1 MITAISSDLAS
12 VPVSRPAN
20 PPPENATGSASGG
33 SVEAAAY
40 SPTRL
45 TFDEELQRLFVEVRD
60 VKTGEVQVEFPPR
73 ELVKFYHALDQKL
86 GIETGGSE
94 TAEEAAPVE
103 TGAVSDEAEDAEP
116 APTTTGQGGSAG
128 GDSAE
133 SDVSDSPT
141 RALNTVV

>member
-1 MITAISSDLAS
+1 MITAISSDLAN

-20 PPPENATGSASGG
+20 PPPENASGSASSG
-33 SVEAAAY
+33 SIEAAAY

-86 GIETGGSE
+86 GIDTGGSE
-94 TAEEAAPVE
+94 TAEEAGTVVAGAGSEESEDGEPV
-103 TGAVSDEAEDAEP
+103 P
-116 APTTTGQGGSAG
+116 ATTGSGASEG
-128 GDSAE
+128 GDRGD
-133 SDVSDSPT
+133 SDVADNPA